1 MKSKGWIWAALVALL
16 AAVPLLSGCSQQTA
30 AAASE
35 PEPVE
40 EVVVAEPEQAPTVNV
55 TGRVV
60 PSDWTVLSF
69 TQNGTIVELLV
80 EVGDRVEEGDVI
92 ARLGAA
98 EMQVQLL
105 QAQANL
111 TEAQARLEKVEAGP
125 SEEEINAAEQMVAAA
140 NARTAAAAARRD
152 VLYSD
157 NNQSEMAQAEADLF
171 EAQLR
176 HASALEDLQWL
187 QGFKPEDCEAY
198 ESANQGYEVLA
209 EDEIRRIYD
218 DIEEYVDL
226 PDLPDLDM
234 ILPQPASP
242 QCPLGAYKQVE
253 DYYNL
258 TALELNAA
266 QLYLD
271 ELNAG
276 PDPNEVRLGNARVWM
291 ASAQAQ
297 AAQARLDYLLAQP
310 FPEQVAVADAE
321 LEQSQKELQVIELQI
336 EQVNLIAPFS
346 GVVTD
351 RYADQDEYVIPGQSI
366 IQLATLDQLY
376 IDTTDLT
383 ELDVTQVRMGSPAT
397 VTFDA
402 LDGVEVNGSVVG
414 IAPKAEDGRGVTFTV
429 TLDLDDV
436 PEDLRWG
443 MTAFVS
449 IEATEPGGED

>member
-1 MKSKGWIWAALVALL
+1 MKSKRWIWATLAVLL
-16 AAVPLLSGCSQQTA
+16 LSVPLISGCIQQTA
-30 AAASE
+30 SAAE
-35 PEPVE
+35 PGPEPVE
-40 EVVVAEPEQAPTVNV
+40 AVVAEPEQAPTVNV

-69 TQNGTIVELLV
+69 TQNGTVVELLV

-92 ARLGAA
+92 ARLGTD

-111 TEAQARLEKVEAGP
+111 AEAQARFEKVEAGP
-125 SEEEINAAEQMVAAA
+125 SEEEINAAEQMVSAA

-152 VLYSD
+152 ALYAD
-157 NNQSEMAQAEADLF
+157 NNQTEIAQAEADLF

-176 HASALEDLQWL
+176 SARALEDLQWL
-187 QGFKPEDCEAY
+187 QSFNPADCQQY
-198 ESANQGYEVLA
+198 ESANQGYEILA
-209 EDEIRRIYD
+209 QDEIERIYH

-226 PDLPDLDM
+226 PDLPDLSLV
-234 ILPQPASP
+234 IPQATTA

-276 PDPNEVRLGNARVWM
+276 PDPSEVRLNNARVWM

-297 AAQARLDYLLAQP
+297 AAQARLDYLQAQP

-321 LEQSQKELQVIELQI
+321 VEQAQKELQLIQLQI
-336 EQVNLIAPFS
+336 EQVDLIAPFS

-351 RYADQDEYVIPGQSI
+351 RYVDQDEYVIPGQSV
-366 IQLATLDQLY
+366 IQLAATDQLL

-383 ELDVTQVRMGSPAT
+383 EIDVTQVRMGSPAT
-397 VTFDA
+397 ITFDA

-414 IAPKAEDGRGVTFTV
+414 IAPKAEEGRGVTFTV
-429 TLDLDDV
+429 RVDLDDI
-436 PEDLRWG
+436 PEALRWG

-449 IEATEPGGED
+449 IEASEPGGEG